1 MSQNYF
7 SLDGKVALI
16 TGAGAGIGAACVSAL
31 AGAGARVMATDI
43 DETSC
48 SNVALA
54 AREKG
59 LQVASMQQ
67 DVCDESRWQEVL
79 GAMLDEFGGFDILV
93 NNAGIHSNCLL
104 EADTLENLQR
114 LYRVNVDSVFLGM
127 KYAATAMKPGGSA
140 GQGGS
145 IVNLSSAAG
154 LMGVPLES
162 SYGSTKGAV
171 RLYTKHAA
179 VEFAALGYGIRVNSV
194 HPGVIETEM
203 GSSLL
208 DGFVDSG
215 LVESLEQ
222 AHEMIQSLTPLGRLG
237 KVEEVASVV
246 HFLASDAASYVTGAE
261 YVVDGGAT
269 AK

>member
-7 SLDGKVALI
+7 SLNGKVALV
-16 TGAGAGIGAACVSAL
+16 TGAGAGVSAACVHAL
-31 AGAGARVMATDI
+31 AGAGAHVMATDI
-43 DETSC
+43 DEASC
-48 SNVALA
+48 LNTASA

-59 LQVASMQQ
+59 MRVASMQQ
-67 DVCDESRWQEVL
+67 DVCVESRWQEVIN
-79 GAMLDEFGGFDILV
+79 ATVEEFGGFDILV

-127 KYAATAMKPGGSA
+127 KYAAIAMKPGGSV

-154 LMGVPLES
+154 LMGLPLES
-162 SYGSTKGAV
+162 AYGSTKGAV

-179 VEFAALGYGIRVNSV
+179 VEFATLGYGIRVNSV
-194 HPGVIETEM
+194 HPGLIETEM

-208 DGFVDSG
+208 DGFVENG
-215 LVESLEQ
+215 LLESLEQ
-222 AHEMIQSLTPLGRLG
+222 AHEMIQNLTPLGRLG
-237 KVEEVASVV
+237 KAEEVASVV

-269 AK
+269 AT